1 MWEFQKG
8 TTRRGEAEQPVAIE
22 TGLGWVLSGPLK
34 RRETDSKQ
42 EVSVNFIAQDSVAID
57 RASLEN
63 EVSKLWDLDSLGIKV
78 CDEVHELFEDDIEF
92 RNGRYSVKLPWK
104 QGHDILP
111 SNYANS
117 LSRMKGHLRANAH
130 KIQI

>member
-1 MWEFQKG
+1 MLLGLLKG
-8 TTRRGEAEQPVAIE
+8 
-22 TGLGWVLSGPLK
+22 
-34 RRETDSKQ
+34 RETDNKQ
-42 EVSVNFIAQDSVAID
+42 EASVNFIAQDSVAID

-63 EVSKLWDLDSLGIKV
+63 EVTKLWDLDSLGIKV

-92 RNGRYSVKLPWK
+92 RNERYYVKLPWK

-117 LSRMKGHLRANAH
+117 SSHMKGQLRRL
-130 KIQI
+130 